1 MIKVKLIN
9 TDYNSRSDI
18 IENFIKNFDSSGVVI
33 KDSRNVIKSF
43 ESDKVTYNIKSFKIP
58 NIFNAIIYNKLRSS
72 KAERSYRYAQKL
84 LSIGI
89 NTPDP
94 IAYFEFKTR
103 LFLKNSY
110 YVSKNIEYNF

>member
-1 MIKVKLIN
+1 LIKVKLIN

-18 IENFIKNFDSSGVVI
+18 IENFIKNFDTSGVVI

-72 KAERSYRYAQKL
+72 KAESL
-84 LSIGI
+84 
-89 NTPDP
+89 TDM
-94 IAYFEFKTR
+94 
-103 LFLKNSY
+103 LKNY
-110 YVSKNIEYNF
+110 